1 MSGLKISGMGSGS
14 TAVSNAFID
23 YYMNSAGSTN
33 LKAYLVLLRMLGSA
47 AKITVADMADRLD
60 CSESDVVRALKHW
73 EKKGLMR
80 LEYDEAG
87 GLAGL
92 EIFNPELVYQQS
104 KRGSRQE
111 AGSQE
116 TGSQKKALP
125 EAGGM
130 ATKTMLKQGTV
141 ISEPVL
147 SEPGLPEKKV
157 DLNALSED
165 DAYRAF
171 MYVAESYIGHPLTS
185 TDCETFGWLY
195 SGLHMDLSLLEYLVE
210 YCVNNGHNSVRYMEK
225 VALDWHQ
232 KKVDTVEKAKIY
244 TPLNAK
250 NMYAIMKALGLGNRQ
265 LAASERSYIDGWLNQ
280 LDFSM
285 DMILEACNKTIIT
298 IQKPSFSYV
307 DSILQNW
314 KKAGFRSL
322 EDVKQN
328 DEAYRQGKG
337 TGNGNSGNGN
347 SGNGNAGAGAQAG
360 NGAGGAY
367 RKPNGGNRQQTS
379 KKPGAMFHDF
389 EQRQYDYDE
398 LLKKLSQ

>member
-1 MSGLKISGMGSGS
+1 MSGLKISGMGSGC

-47 AKITVADMADRLD
+47 AEITVADMADRLD

-80 LEYDEAG
+80 LEYDGTG

-92 EIFNPELVYQQS
+92 EIFDPELVYQQS

-111 AGSQE
+111 
-116 TGSQKKALP
+116 TGSQKKTLP

-130 ATKTMLKQGTV
+130 ATQTMLKQGTV
-141 ISEPVL
+141 IPEPVL

-195 SGLHMDLSLLEYLVE
+195 SGLHIDLSLLEYLVE
-210 YCVNNGHNSVRYMEK
+210 YCVNNGHNSVRYMEA

-367 RKPNGGNRQQTS
+367 RKPNGGKTS
-379 KKPGAMFHDF
+379 GKQMQNFG
-389 EQRQYDYDE
+389 QRDNDYE
-398 LLKKLSQ
+398 ALLRKLNQ